1 MQSCIYEGTVEHR
14 RYTPVEH
21 RFRYRIFL
29 MYLDL
34 EEVEDLFVGRMF
46 WSARRPAPAWFRRED
61 HLGDPNVPLATAVR
75 HLVSERGCEQPIG
88 RIRLLTH
95 LRYFGY
101 VFNPVS
107 FYFCHDERDQLAAIV
122 AEVHNTPWGERHCY
136 VLDPARI
143 RGDAS
148 YQIEKEFH
156 VSPFMPMDL
165 TYRWDVSEPGREL
178 SINLE
183 NHRDGRRIFDARMTL
198 KRREIT
204 SASLASVLL
213 RYPLMTG
220 RITAAI
226 YWQALRLWMK
236 GAPFHPHPRVAKRP
250 QEPGIGKTSQESI
263 PAAPFSSAVMN
274 SAKAA
279 RSR

>member
-14 RYTPVEH
+14 RYTSVEH
-21 RFRYRIFL
+21 RFLYRIFL

-34 EEVEDLFVGRMF
+34 DEVDDLFVGRLL
-46 WSARRPAPAWFRRED
+46 WSARRPALAWFRRED

-75 HLVSERGCEQPIG
+75 QLVYERGYEQPIG

-107 FYFCHDERDQLAAIV
+107 FYFCHDEQENLVAIV

-143 RGDAS
+143 SGDAD
-148 YQIEKEFH
+148 YPIEKEFH
-156 VSPFMPMDL
+156 VSPFMPMDV
-165 TYRWDVSEPGREL
+165 TYRWDVSEPGSEL
-178 SINLE
+178 SIHLANYLGE
-183 NHRDGRRIFDARMTL
+183 RRFFDVRMIL
-198 KRREIT
+198 KRSEIT
-204 SASLASVLL
+204 SARLVRVLL

-236 GAPFHPHPRVAKRP
+236 GAPFHPHPRIATRP
-250 QEPGIGKTSQESI
+250 RATNGAKTSQESVRT
-263 PAAPFSSAVMN
+263 APLASAVTKD
-274 SAKAA
+274 AK
-279 RSR
+279 